1 MVTGNAG
8 SEPATAVRDE
18 SAAEAS
24 ERLGH
29 RLIGPVIFWLAIVT
43 AVIHLYFNTVSTLSE
58 LWSSALH
65 FGLFGLI
72 CTLTTPMFNARSVG
86 GQRMVLGV
94 DVMLGLT
101 ALGCAFYLIIFED
114 DLYQR
119 GFNFDTGDW
128 IVSIVSVMLILEL
141 ARRTVGWFHSRSMYC
156 CADLCGLVGA
166 VCRRSFQFPRTVLG
180 DGSLSLLYWRPGNAG
195 VYCQNIMDLR
205 VHVYPVWG
213 FLS

>member
-101 ALGCAFYLIIFED
+101 ALVFRPVNSLAHVCYNRNRQTAIKGSHCA
-114 DLYQR
+114 Q
-119 GFNFDTGDW
+119 T
-128 IVSIVSVMLILEL
+128 
-141 ARRTVGWFHSRSMYC
+141 RS
-156 CADLCGLVGA
+156 A
-166 VCRRSFQFPRTVLG
+166 
-180 DGSLSLLYWRPGNAG
+180 
-195 VYCQNIMDLR
+195 I
-205 VHVYPVWG
+205 
-213 FLS
+213 